1 MHPHEDLPVFKKWL
15 DFTQWLMPVVDK
27 FPKRVRFT
35 LSDRIINLL
44 FDVVEGLVDAQYS
57 RQKQSILKQ
66 LNLKLEKIRVLLR
79 IAHQQQFLSHQSH
92 QQAIKLLNESGRM
105 LGGWI
110 KQQSNS

>member
-44 FDVVEGLVDAQYS
+44 FDVVEGLVDAQYI

-79 IAHQQQFLSHQSH
+79 IAHQQHFLSHQSP